1 MLGALL
7 ALGYTALFLLAIRRW
22 RFFRAPGLTPRTI
35 GLAFLVKIA
44 AGTVLWYIYTYHYTD
59 RANADI
65 YKYFDDGNILF
76 SALRDKPLD
85 YVRMLFGIQSG
96 SPYFHEHYYAVM
108 NNWDRLIESNL
119 FNDSRTII
127 RFNAFVRLFSFGHYH
142 VHTVFAC
149 FVGLI
154 GLVALYKAFVPFIAG
169 HERLFTLL
177 LFFLPSAL
185 FWGSGVIKE
194 TLLFFGLGLFVML
207 AFKAI
212 DRRLTLRGVVLL
224 FLSLFVLFVL
234 KFYVLMSLA
243 PALIAYAWWR
253 WNGDKRV
260 LLINAVVLG
269 VFIVAAVNIQHIV
282 PSLNIMEVIRMKQ
295 SDFIGMAVYTKA
307 NSLVDVTRLE
317 DNVWSFVR
325 TAPEAL
331 YMTYLSPF
339 IMWNKGALGLLSAGE
354 NLLLVLLVMLAIIYR
369 RPWAR
374 VNKGLLAFCLVYIV
388 LLGLVIGWTTP
399 VVGALVRY
407 RVPLLPF
414 FVMACL
420 LVTDPT
426 RIPWPNELR
435 SFFNAS

>member
-22 RFFRAPGLTPRTI
+22 RFFRAPGLNARTI
-35 GLAFLVKIA
+35 GFVFLVKIA

-76 SALRDKPLD
+76 TALHERPLD
-85 YVRMLFGIQSG
+85 YVRMLLGIG
-96 SPYFHEHYYAVM
+96 NDSPHFYDHYYSVM
-108 NNWDRLIESNL
+108 QNWDRKIESSL

-149 FVGLI
+149 FAGLI
-154 GLVALYKAFVPFIAG
+154 GLVALYKAFVPFIKG
-169 HERLFTLL
+169 HERLFTLV

-212 DRRLTLRGVVLL
+212 DRRLTLIGFVLL
-224 FLSLFVLFVL
+224 LLSLFLLFVL
-234 KFYVLMSLA
+234 KFYVVLSLM

-253 WNGDKRV
+253 WNGSKRV
-260 LLINAVVLG
+260 MLINTVVLG
-269 VFIVAAVNIQHIV
+269 VFILAAVNSQHIIQGF
-282 PSLNIMEVIRMKQ
+282 NILDVIRMKQ

-317 DNVWSFVR
+317 ANAWSFVR

-331 YMTYLSPF
+331 YMSFLSPF
-339 IMWNKGALGLLSAGE
+339 TMWNKGALGILSAGE
-354 NLLLVLLVMLAIIYR
+354 NLLLVLLVVGAIMYR
-369 RPWAR
+369 RPWKQ
-374 VNKGLLAFCLVYIV
+374 VNKGLLVFCLVYVII
-388 LLGLVIGWTTP
+388 LGLVIGWTTP

-414 FVMACL
+414 FAVACFL
-420 LVTDPT
+420 IADPA
-426 RIPWPNELR
+426 RIPWPNKLR
-435 SFFNAS
+435 SFFTTP